1 MSRVAPPGPR
11 GLALFLETL
20 RALAAPRRAIPILL
34 VSAPLVAAQVRFSHN
49 GQAVWLALL
58 MCALFVVLAPFAWRS
73 LVARAR
79 DRRVLPL
86 MLLLYGGIGGLP
98 AVIGWLLPEAF
109 GLGETFLTAGIN
121 LFVSAA
127 LFWVGGWGL
136 ARDMDLEAGLFHER
150 ARAEALAR
158 EAERTQLLAMRA
170 HLDPHF
176 LFNTLNAL
184 AEICREDGA
193 LAERSILRLSALL
206 RKVLQGAR
214 AATWPLAVELDLAR
228 DLLALHHLRDPARF
242 SIAWEV
248 APGLEEVPVPPL
260 ILLPLAENAMKH
272 GPGAGHRG
280 EVALEVQLVE
290 GERVRIRLRNPG
302 PWAGPRE
309 GGQGLD
315 TVRRRLAL
323 AYGPEAGLDIGA
335 SEVEGMA
342 CTEVRLDL
350 PRGGPA
356 EDLPT

>member
-1 MSRVAPPGPR
+1 VPPRPAGP
-11 GLALFLETL
+11 ALFVETL
-20 RALAAPRRAIPILL
+20 RALAAPRRAIPILV
-34 VSAPLVAAQVRFSHN
+34 VSAPLVAAQVRFSHS
-49 GQAVWLALL
+49 GQAVWTALL
-58 MCALFVVLAPFAWRS
+58 MCALFVALAPFAWRL

-79 DRRVLPL
+79 DRRLLPL
-86 MLLLYGGIGGLP
+86 MLLCYGLIGGLP
-98 AVIGWLLPEAF
+98 ALVGWVLPEAF
-109 GLGETFLTAGIN
+109 GLGETFLSAGIN

-136 ARDMDLEAGLFHER
+136 ARDIDLEAGLTRER

-158 EAERTQLLAMRA
+158 EAERAQLLAMRA

-184 AEICREDGA
+184 AETAREDGE
-193 LAERSILRLSALL
+193 LAERSILKLSALL
-206 RKVLQGAR
+206 RKVLQGAQ
-214 AATWPLAVELDLAR
+214 AAAWPLSAELDLVR

-248 APGLEEVPVPPL
+248 APELGEVPVPPL

-280 EVALEVQLVE
+280 VVGLAVSPSE
-290 GERVRIRLRNPG
+290 GEQVLIRLRNPG
-302 PWAGPRE
+302 AWNGPRA

-323 AYGPEAGLDIGA
+323 AYGDAVGFEIGPCELDGA
-335 SEVEGMA
+335 PA
-342 CTEVRLDL
+342 TEVRLRL
-350 PRGGPA
+350 PRQGPL
-356 EDLPT
+356 EDSPT